1 LGRIYSGARHTNG
14 TTAVSVN
21 GWPLNPR
28 TDLRKESATT
38 FDWGY
43 EGRGAP
49 AQLALAILADHLQD
63 DRKAR
68 HHFEHFLRS
77 VVRSLPSWEWVLT
90 GPEIDAALAAG
101 AH

>member
-1 LGRIYSGARHTNG
+1 VRTIYSGARHTNG

-28 TDLRKESATT
+28 TDLRKESATA

-43 EGRGAP
+43 EGHGAP
-49 AQLALAILADHLQD
+49 AQLALAILADHLHD

-68 HHFEHFLRS
+68 RFFEHFLRS
-77 VVRSLPSWEWVLT
+77 VIRSLPRGEWVLT
-90 GPEIDAALAAG
+90 GAEIDAALPAG